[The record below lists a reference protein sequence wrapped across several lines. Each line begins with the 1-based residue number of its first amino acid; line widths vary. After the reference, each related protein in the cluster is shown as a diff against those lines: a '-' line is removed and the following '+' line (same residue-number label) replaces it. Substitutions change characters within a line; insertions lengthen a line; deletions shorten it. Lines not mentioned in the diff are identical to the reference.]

1 MAKNSTIT
9 SSGMPLVSG
18 TFTKTMIHAMK
29 QKSPKKK
36 ANVFPIPRELS
47 KIGKSFVT
55 KMLVIHMAA
64 WHIPVQTPL
73 TLVGNISAH
82 SMFGIGPNPVTKNIT
97 YTMTLKTETTAK
109 MVSLVG
115 TRLMIMRERR
125 ASTRIGSVV
134 RRILL
139 Q

>member
-1 MAKNSTIT
+1 
-9 SSGMPLVSG
+9 
-18 TFTKTMIHAMK
+18 
-29 QKSPKKK
+29 
-36 ANVFPIPRELS
+36 
-47 KIGKSFVT
+47 
-55 KMLVIHMAA
+55 MLVIHMAA

-97 YTMTLKTETTAK
+97 YTMTLKTDTTAK
-109 MVSLVG
+109 TVSLAG